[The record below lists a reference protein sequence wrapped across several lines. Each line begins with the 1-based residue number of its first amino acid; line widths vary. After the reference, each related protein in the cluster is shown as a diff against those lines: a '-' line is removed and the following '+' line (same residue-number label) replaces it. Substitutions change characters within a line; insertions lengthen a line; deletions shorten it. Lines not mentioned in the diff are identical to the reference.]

1 MGVPNPVYSHLGSLT
16 CTHCESARAGAISDR
31 ATYVDPTMDI
41 SRAGHERYINTFCLF
56 VLDTF
61 REG

>member
-16 CTHCESARAGAISDR
+16 CMDCVSASSGAISDR

-41 SRAGHERYINTFCLF
+41 SRAGHDRYINSFAYFF
-56 VLDTF
+56 VM
-61 REG
+61 GG